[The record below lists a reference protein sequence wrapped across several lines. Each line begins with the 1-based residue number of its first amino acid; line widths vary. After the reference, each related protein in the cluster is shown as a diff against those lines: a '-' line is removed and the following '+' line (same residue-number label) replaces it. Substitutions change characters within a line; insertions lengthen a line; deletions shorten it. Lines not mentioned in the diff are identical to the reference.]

1 MVLLA
6 VVELSVISNTFAA
19 SFLFLLELELE
30 LEFAVDDARF

>member
-30 LEFAVDDARF
+30 FAVDDARF